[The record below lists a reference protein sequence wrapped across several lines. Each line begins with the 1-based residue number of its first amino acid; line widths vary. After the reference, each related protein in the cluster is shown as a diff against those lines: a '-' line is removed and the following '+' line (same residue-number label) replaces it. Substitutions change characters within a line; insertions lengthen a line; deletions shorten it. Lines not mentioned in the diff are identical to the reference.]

1 MKKQRLLVVT
11 PARNEAH
18 QIKGAI
24 ESVLSQTLRPWRY
37 YLVSD
42 GSDDGTDEIMRSY
55 ANKYDFIYYLR
66 REKPTEEMLRVER
79 VTPGQIGSLN
89 YALDDVGSQAWDYLA
104 VLDADIELPS
114 NWYEKLVHE
123 FNDNP
128 NLGLAGGFL
137 KSILPDGAQ
146 APGGFMNPDAVGG
159 PVQMF
164 RRQCFEQIGG
174 LKTYGHADCVAVI
187 QAREKC
193 WGVRSLPQL
202 VGIHHVPFD
211 GYAPTIRYKVP
222 ALYNLGQMDYV
233 MYVPFWFVL
242 IQSTVR
248 CFSRPWLVAG
258 VARFSG
264 YLSAVLTRPERT
276 PPQESWWGRQKM
288 YVETIT
294 RKLSRMAKIVLQR
307 NSH

>member
-1 MKKQRLLVVT
+1 MEAKLLIVT

-18 QIKGAI
+18 QIRGAI

-55 ANKYDFIYYLR
+55 AEEYDFIHYLR

-89 YALDDVGSQAWDYLA
+89 YALEDVGKHSWDYLA
-104 VLDADIELPS
+104 VLDADIELPK
-114 NWYEKLVHE
+114 NWYEILIHK

-128 NLGLAGGFL
+128 DLGLAGGFL
-137 KSILPDGAQ
+137 KSILPDGSR
-146 APGGFMNPDAVGG
+146 APGGFVNPDAVGG

-187 QAREKC
+187 QAREKG
-193 WGVRSLPQL
+193 WKVRSYPEI
-202 VGIHHVPFD
+202 VGKHHVPFE
-211 GYAPTIRYKVP
+211 GYSPKIRYKVP
-222 ALYNLGQMDYV
+222 ALYKLGRMDYV

-248 CFSRPWLVAG
+248 CFSRPWLLAG
-258 VARFSG
+258 VARFAG
-264 YLSAVLTRPERT
+264 YISASVTRPERT
-276 PPQESWWGRQKM
+276 APEKSWVKRQKQ
-288 YVETIT
+288 YVATIT
-294 RKLSRMAKIVLQR
+294 SKLRRMSVIGK
-307 NSH
+307 